1 MKKELSKTIKTFY
14 GIGDLGFSLMTSVEL
29 LFFVFFLTN
38 VAKFSLPM
46 VALIGSV
53 TSIVDAILS
62 PFYGAY
68 ITGTKALKWGR
79 YRSWMLIAPPLVV
92 VLFMVQFSKVSTSE
106 PISALVV
113 CIGFILSHIVWN
125 LAWVAN
131 VSLIPLLGK
140 TPDDRALLSA
150 RRGTWSSLSGVFFS
164 YIGMPLAVL
173 LGAITNNEVLGF
185 TLLAGILAMTMMI
198 GYWIVFKMTD
208 GYETTGVEVVKAG
221 TVKAHEKVPV
231 SIMLKSLFQNVPL
244 LVLLLSDFFRYISF
258 FIGLAASAYY
268 FTYVVQNMAI
278 FPVFLLLTAIA
289 GVVGSYISSYTSQK
303 FSNRTTSIVSLFGLG
318 ISLMICKFLGFQ
330 YIPFLVFYLAARLFL
345 GVLNASLVALYSDVV
360 TYGEWKTGEN
370 ASGFIMGIMNVSLK
384 SAIISRGLLIP
395 IVLASVGF
403 VAGADPATASL
414 ALQNGIINIFV
425 TIPGL
430 CALASGVILTLGYK
444 LTKAKLAGYQAD
456 IDERKNQAAA

>member
-14 GIGDLGFSLMTSVEL
+14 GVGDLGFSLMTSVEL
-29 LFFVFFLTN
+29 FFFVFFLTN

-53 TSIVDAILS
+53 TSIVDAVLS

-79 YRSWMLIAPPLVV
+79 YRSWMLIAPPVV
-92 VLFMVQFSKVSTSE
+92 VILFMLQFSRVSTSE
-106 PISALVV
+106 PIAALVV

-125 LAWVAN
+125 LAWVSN

-164 YIGMPLAVL
+164 YIGMPLALL
-173 LGAITNNEVLGF
+173 LGKVTNNEVLGF
-185 TLLAGILAMTMMI
+185 TLLAGILALTMMI
-198 GYWIVFKMTD
+198 GYWTVFKITD
-208 GYETTGVEVVKAG
+208 GYEATGLEAVGSG
-221 TVKAHEKVPV
+221 TVKKHEKVPV
-231 SIMLKSLFQNVPL
+231 SVMLKSLFQNVPL
-244 LVLLLSDFFRYISF
+244 ISLLVSDFFRWISF
-258 FIGLAASAYY
+258 FIMTAAAAYY
-268 FTYVVQNMAI
+268 FTYVVQNMAL
-278 FPVFLLLTAIA
+278 FPIYMLLGAVA
-289 GVVGSYISSYTSQK
+289 GVIGAYASSYVSRK
-303 FSNRTTSIVSLFGLG
+303 YSNRTTSIAGLFLLGVSLVV
-318 ISLMICKFLGFQ
+318 CKFVGFQ
-330 YIPFLVFYLAARLFL
+330 LIPFFIFVLIARMCL

-384 SAIISRGLLIP
+384 SAIISRGTIIP
-395 IVLASVGF
+395 FVLASVGF

-414 ALQNGIINIFV
+414 ALQTGVINVFV
-425 TIPGL
+425 FIPGL
-430 CALASGVILTLGYK
+430 CALASGVLLTLGYR
-444 LTKAKLAGYQAD
+444 LTKEKLAGYQAE
-456 IDERKNQAAA
+456 IDARKNTSAA